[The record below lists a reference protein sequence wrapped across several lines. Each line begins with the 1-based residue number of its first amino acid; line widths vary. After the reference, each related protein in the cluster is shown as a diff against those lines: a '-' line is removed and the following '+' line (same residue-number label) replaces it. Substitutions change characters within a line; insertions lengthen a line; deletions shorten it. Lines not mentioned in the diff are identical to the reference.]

1 MSTLARADQGSH
13 GPWNESG
20 RGTPRENRPR
30 DRPGPYDPR
39 VSLTRVLQ
47 LVRAVSIVLVLVAIA
62 VQAVELANNDR
73 FNATRFFAFFTIQSN
88 LIGVAAFAWAL
99 RKGDNQRSRGVEL
112 LRGASAV
119 YLTVT
124 FFVVIF
130 LLSNVDVQLQLPWI
144 DFVLHKLFP
153 VIVVLDWIV
162 DPPQVRLTYRD
173 ALIWIVYP
181 LVWTGLTLV
190 RGAVDGWYPYPFL
203 DPANGGY
210 GQVAITAVAIIIG
223 FLVIAAAW
231 IYVGNARGG
240 TRQRADPKT

>member
-1 MSTLARADQGSH
+1 
-13 GPWNESG
+13 
-20 RGTPRENRPR
+20 
-30 DRPGPYDPR
+30 
-39 VSLTRVLQ
+39 
-47 LVRAVSIVLVLVAIA
+47 
-62 VQAVELANNDR
+62 
-73 FNATRFFAFFTIQSN
+73 ATRFFAFFTIQSN
-88 LIGVAAFAWAL
+88 LIGVAAFAWVL
-99 RKGDNQRSRGVEL
+99 LNGDKARSRGLEL

-130 LLSNVDVQLQLPWI
+130 LLSNVDVQLQLPWV

-162 DPPQVRLTYRD
+162 DPPRVRLTYRD

-190 RGAVDGWYPYPFL
+190 RGAADGWYPYPFL

-210 GQVAITAVAIIIG
+210 GQVAITAVAVTIG
-223 FLVIAAAW
+223 FLLIAVAW
-231 IYVGNARGG
+231 IYVGNARSRAG
-240 TRQRADPKT
+240 QRVQPAT